1 VSAAVTS
8 NPEET
13 KTTPGKLC
21 IFFGYHP
28 LAGQTD
34 VMLDATVRESLHGK
48 TVLGCINRVSKVAAQ
63 RFSDF
68 FSFALCRCDDEGDD
82 AVFDIDEV
90 LRHRPDLFFTD
101 DPARVNPPGS
111 RHQQRYRDIEEL
123 LRAGIDVY
131 TSLDVQS
138 IESLRDVVYSV
149 VQTDPL
155 ACLPDSVFDNA
166 NSVVFVD
173 IEPQLMKKRIE
184 DLFGDASGILSDES
198 ALCALRE
205 LALRRAADRLSKI
218 NHREHGV
225 SSRTSAEES
234 ILICLSASPSNA
246 RVIRTAARMA
256 DAYHGKL
263 TALFVQSPDAQM
275 TEGKDKV
282 RFSEN
287 RRLAEQLGARIET
300 VYGDDIAAQ
309 IADYANTAGVSRI
322 VLGRSNNY
330 KSGISLK
337 PDLIDR
343 LIKMAP
349 HLDIHIIPDNR
360 APHRAAKLRKT
371 GDAFSVSDA
380 LKGLMFLT
388 FATLLG
394 LVFNSFGIG
403 EANIIAVYLLAIVM
417 ISVTASNRL
426 VSVVASGLS
435 VILFNFFFTVPR
447 FTLQAYDTAY
457 SVTFAV
463 MLIVTVV
470 VSTLTTRIKSQAKRS
485 AQTAYRTQVLL
496 EMSQQLQMAEGRQQI
511 LNKLAL
517 QLQKL
522 LDRPVVVY
530 PVTENRL
537 AAPIVLP
544 LESVPTQSLLTD
556 KERDAAL
563 WVSQNNKHAGAGTD
577 TLPDAACLYMAVRS
591 GQTVHAVAGIA
602 LGKGGSLESFEKNL
616 LVAMLDECALAL
628 EKERLDE
635 DKNNALVHA
644 KQEQLRANLLRAISH
659 DLRTPLT
666 GISGNASILQSESL
680 KMDEQKKQQIYAD
693 IYSDAMWLY
702 NLVENLLSVTRFDSR
717 SVNLKLTPELIEE
730 VITEAITQVRRRNFG
745 HEIRVNLDDDL
756 LMAYMDARLIVLVLL
771 NILNNAVKYTP
782 SGSLIEISARREGG
796 MVLVEIADDGPG
808 IPDDVKPHLFDMF
821 YTGSNSV
828 SDSRRGL
835 GLGLALCKSIVTAHK
850 GAVWMKD
857 NLPKGSIFGFSLCAK
872 EETPNE
878 QAMHSD
884 C

>member
-1 VSAAVTS
+1 MPAASAF
-8 NPEET
+8 ET
-13 KTTPGKLC
+13 EKIKNAPGKLC

-28 LAGQTD
+28 LAGQTNA
-34 VMLDATVRESLHGK
+34 MLFEASKESIAGK
-48 TVLGCINRVSKVAAQ
+48 TVLGCINNPSINTAQ
-63 RFSDF
+63 CFSDF
-68 FSFALCRCDDEGDD
+68 LASALCRCDDGQSE
-82 AVFDIDEV
+82 AMFDIDEI
-90 LRHRPDLFFTD
+90 LRQRPDLFFTD
-101 DPARVNPPGS
+101 EPARFNVPGS

-138 IESLRDVVYSV
+138 IESLRDVVFFV
-149 VQTDPL
+149 TQVQPS
-155 ACLPDSVFDNA
+155 ACIPDSVFDNA
-166 NSVVFVD
+166 DSVVFVD
-173 IEPQLMKKRIE
+173 IEPLALQKRIRE
-184 DLFGDASGILSDES
+184 FYIGASGILPDDA

-205 LALRRAADRLSKI
+205 LAMRRAADRLSKI
-218 NHREHGV
+218 NHREHGM
-225 SSRTSAEES
+225 SSQPSTEER

-263 TALFVQSPDAQM
+263 TALFVQSPDARGLS
-275 TEGKDKV
+275 GKDKV

-360 APHRAAKLRKT
+360 PPHHASKLRKA
-371 GDAFSVSDA
+371 GDAFSAADA
-380 LKGLMFLT
+380 VKGLAFLV

-394 LVFNSFGIG
+394 LVFDWFGIG

-417 ISVTASNRL
+417 ISVTAANRI

-435 VILFNFFFTVPR
+435 VILFNFFFTAPR
-447 FTLQAYDTAY
+447 FTLQAYDAGY

-522 LDRPVVVY
+522 LERPVVVY
-530 PVTENRL
+530 PVSQNRL
-537 AAPIVLP
+537 DLPIVLP
-544 LESVPTQSLLTD
+544 QESELSHHLLTD
-556 KERDAAL
+556 KERDTAL

-591 GQTVHAVAGIA
+591 GGTVHAVAGIA
-602 LGKGGSLESFEKNL
+602 LEKDASLESYEKNL

-635 DKNNALVHA
+635 AKNNALMHA

-666 GISGNASILQSESL
+666 GISGNASILQSDSL

-717 SVNLKLTPELIEE
+717 SVSLNLTPELIEE
-730 VITEAITQVRRRNFG
+730 VIAEAIAQVRRRSFG
-745 HEIRVNLDDDL
+745 HEIRVRINDDL
-756 LMAYMDARLIVLVLL
+756 LMAYMDARLIVLVLI

-782 SGSLIEISARREGG
+782 SGSLIEISARREDS
-796 MVLVEIADDGPG
+796 MVIVEIADNGPG
-808 IPDDVKPHLFDMF
+808 IPDDVKPRLFDMF
-821 YTGSNSV
+821 YTASKSV
-828 SDSRRGL
+828 PDSRRGL

-850 GAVWMKD
+850 GAVWVKD
-857 NLPKGSIFGFSLCAK
+857 NLPKGSVFGFSLRAK
-872 EETPNE
+872 EESTNE
-878 QAMHSD
+878 
-884 C
+884 